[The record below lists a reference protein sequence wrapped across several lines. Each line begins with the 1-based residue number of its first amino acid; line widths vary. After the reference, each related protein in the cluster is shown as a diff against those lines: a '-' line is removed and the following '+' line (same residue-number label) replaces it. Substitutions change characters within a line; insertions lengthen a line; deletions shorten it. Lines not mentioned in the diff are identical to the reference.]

1 MKNKILLILLIISIA
16 SNAYFIVHRLD
27 KVKSGV
33 SLSQITIHSGTK
45 MSDVIKII
53 GRQPDHIVED

>member
-1 MKNKILLILLIISIA
+1 MA
-16 SNAYFIVHRLD
+16 SNRYFIVHRLE

-33 SLSQITIHSGTK
+33 PLSQITIHSGTK